1 MKLAWWKI
9 LSIILLLYTFIAGF
23 TTDIPEIG
31 NLYQSIRNFFFH
43 VPMWFGQLTLV
54 TVSLVYSIMF
64 LRNPRAKYD
73 IYAAEFART
82 GIVFGCLGLI
92 TGSIWAN
99 YTWGAPWNNDP
110 KQIGAAIALLIYLAY
125 FVLRNS
131 MTDIDKR
138 GRVAAV
144 YNIFAYCI
152 YVPMIMIL
160 PRRVESLHPGGKG
173 VEGNPGLSGDDLDP
187 RLRMIFWPAVLG
199 WTLLGVWISSLK
211 VRTVMLEEKQ
221 SELAGSPQ
229 TTKQKTEYATA
240 K

>member
-1 MKLAWWKI
+1 MRRAWWKI
-9 LSIILLLYTFIAGF
+9 LSVLLLLYTFIAGF
-23 TTDIPEIG
+23 LTEVPEIG

-43 VPMWFGQLTLV
+43 VPMWFGQLVLV
-54 TVSLVYSIMF
+54 TVSLVYSILY
-64 LRNPRAKYD
+64 LRNPLARYD
-73 IYAAEFART
+73 WMATEFART
-82 GIVFGCLGLI
+82 GIIFGSLGLI

-152 YVPMIMIL
+152 YIPMIMIL
-160 PRRVESLHPGGKG
+160 PRLVESLHPGGKG
-173 VEGNPGLSGDDLDP
+173 VDGNPGLSGNDLDP
-187 RLRMIFWPAVLG
+187 RLRIIFWPAVLG
-199 WTLLGVWISSLK
+199 WTLLGVWISTLS
-211 VRTVMLEEKQ
+211 VRTQALAELEHDNEPAEKQ
-221 SELAGSPQ
+221 KMELSSS
-229 TTKQKTEYATA
+229 K
-240 K
+240 